1 MRERESFL
9 DRYPV
14 VTPLEPIKAIGLSIL
29 MLVGMKILNIL
40 VKESDKNETM
50 QM

>member
-14 VTPLEPIKAIGLSIL
+14 VTPLDPIKAIGLSIL
-29 MLVGMKILNIL
+29 MLAGMKIIDVL
-40 VKESDKNETM
+40 VKKSDKNG
-50 QM
+50 